1 MLRAVCV
8 MILALSAAACGGGS
22 DANERA
28 PANKILA
35 RSTTDEMLPLETV
48 QSQAPLAKPAGTAPG
63 RKDGDGAEA
72 EGDAAEPA
80 DQIAPA
86 APLIDSPPPPT
97 DTIGAAIS
105 GQSAPE

>member
-1 MLRAVCV
+1 MLRPVCV
-8 MILALSAAACGGGS
+8 MILALSAAACGS

-48 QSQAPLAKPAGTAPG
+48 QSQAPLARPEGSGPAHKAGG
-63 RKDGDGAEA
+63 KDAK
-72 EGDAAEPA
+72 EGGEPA
-80 DQIAPA
+80 SEAADTIAPR
-86 APLIDSPPPPT
+86 IESPPPPT

>member
-1 MLRAVCV
+1 MLRLVCV
-8 MILALSAAACGGGS
+8 MILALSVAACGGGG

-48 QSQAPLAKPAGTAPG
+48 QSQAPLAKSDGEPRDKQGREESGAQGDAPAG
-63 RKDGDGAEA
+63 D
-72 EGDAAEPA
+72 DA
-80 DQIAPA
+80 DTIAPR
-86 APLIDSPPPPT
+86 IEIPPPPT

-105 GQSAPE
+105 GQSVPE